1 MELSDVPHVG
11 HIRKMPLCNG
21 HALRHDLAGP
31 QGADT
36 IKRSGIGETSYA
48 VKK

>member
-1 MELSDVPHVG
+1 MELGNVPHMG
-11 HIRKMPLCNG
+11 HAGEVAFRDG

-31 QGADT
+31 QGADA

-48 VKK
+48 VK